1 MKTHT
6 ALTVALLLI
15 ALTSPSYPQA
25 KKYYV
30 DATGGSDANSGLS
43 PSAAWKTI
51 DKVNASTFA
60 PGDSILF
67 KRGESFRGSLVPS
80 SGSPSGYITYS
91 AYGSGN
97 KPKLLGAYDRS
108 SPSDWTNQGGNIWR
122 TKYHS
127 VNLVGT
133 ELLPN
138 PDFSSPL
145 PYTRMKTLA
154 SNSRKPPTPWIPQP

>member
-1 MKTHT
+1 MISRTVF
-6 ALTVALLLI
+6 TVALLLV
-15 ALTSPSYPQA
+15 AWTFQSYSQA
-25 KKYYV
+25 RKYYV
-30 DATGGSDANSGLS
+30 DATGGSDANSGLV

-51 DKVNASTFA
+51 DKVNASSFA

-67 KRGESFRGSLVPS
+67 KRGEAFRGSLVPS
-80 SGSPSGYITYS
+80 SGSPSGYVTYS
-91 AYGSGN
+91 AYGTGN

-138 PDFSSPL
+138 PDFSSDLSAWEKYDDPS
-145 PYTRMKTLA
+145 TGASTTL
-154 SNSRKPPTPWIPQP
+154 